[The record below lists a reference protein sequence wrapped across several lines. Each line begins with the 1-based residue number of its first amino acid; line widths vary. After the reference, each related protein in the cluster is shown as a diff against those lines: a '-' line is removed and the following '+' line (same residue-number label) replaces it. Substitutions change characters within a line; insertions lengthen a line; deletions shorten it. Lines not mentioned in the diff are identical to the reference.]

1 MHKEPLQESFS
12 KSKIMKPTN
21 KFLYF
26 IVSILRIISLG
37 LVFYIFIKDFKQSVP
52 IGLRLEGLRATL
64 LILYLPV
71 SVISL
76 VLTWFIRNTRF
87 FVLSI
92 LIDYLIIGHIDK
104 LIRLFF

>member
-12 KSKIMKPTN
+12 KLKIMKPIN

-26 IVSILRIISLG
+26 IVFILRVILLG
-37 LVFYIFIKDFKQSVP
+37 LVFYIFVKAYNPSVP
-52 IGLRLEGLRATL
+52 IGLQLEGLRATL